1 MFMKTK
7 VLFNTVAA
15 VILLLVL
22 CGCRGEKNR
31 DFNRLVLNNK
41 ALEREIIEY
50 RKREDQ
56 HPAYEGTK
64 VYTSVWCKEI
74 NDSTVR
80 YVLRPFSDPAE
91 LDKYPVSFICKVDGE
106 DVFFIMGCGVSKTD
120 YKNNFFKM
128 SERNKACF
136 KKKYFPKIYYNRDGK
151 LGPYCYSHPLLTYL
165 TFVNDSLVGNNIGY
179 GDVNAKVLIFIDEKP
194 YWW

>member
-1 MFMKTK
+1 MKAK

-22 CGCRGEKNR
+22 CGCREEKNC
-31 DFNRLVLNNK
+31 DFDRLVLNNK

-64 VYTSVWCKEI
+64 VYTSVWCKTI

-80 YVLRPFSDPAE
+80 YVLRPFADPA
-91 LDKYPVSFICKVDGE
+91 
-106 DVFFIMGCGVSKTD
+106 
-120 YKNNFFKM
+120 
-128 SERNKACF
+128 
-136 KKKYFPKIYYNRDGK
+136 
-151 LGPYCYSHPLLTYL
+151 
-165 TFVNDSLVGNNIGY
+165 
-179 GDVNAKVLIFIDEKP
+179 
-194 YWW
+194 

>member
-1 MFMKTK
+1 MFMKTN

-15 VILLLVL
+15 VILVLAL
-22 CGCRGEKNR
+22 CGCREEKNR
-31 DFNRLVLNNK
+31 DFDRLVLNNK

-50 RKREDQ
+50 RTREDQ

-91 LDKYPVSFICKVDGE
+91 LDKYPVSFICNVDGE
-106 DVFFIMGCGVSKTD
+106 DVFSLWAAVSQRLIIRIT
-120 YKNNFFKM
+120 
-128 SERNKACF
+128 
-136 KKKYFPKIYYNRDGK
+136 
-151 LGPYCYSHPLLTYL
+151 
-165 TFVNDSLVGNNIGY
+165 SLRCRRGTRLVSRKSISRRFTITGTANSVRTVIQI
-179 GDVNAKVLIFIDEKP
+179 LC
-194 YWW
+194 

>member
-31 DFNRLVLNNK
+31 DFDRLVLNNK

-56 HPAYEGTK
+56 Q
-64 VYTSVWCKEI
+64 
-74 NDSTVR
+74 
-80 YVLRPFSDPAE
+80 
-91 LDKYPVSFICKVDGE
+91 
-106 DVFFIMGCGVSKTD
+106 
-120 YKNNFFKM
+120 
-128 SERNKACF
+128 
-136 KKKYFPKIYYNRDGK
+136 
-151 LGPYCYSHPLLTYL
+151 
-165 TFVNDSLVGNNIGY
+165 IGRAH
-179 GDVNAKVLIFIDEKP
+179 V
-194 YWW
+194 